1 MEAVLLEKRAVA
13 RERSRGERLVDVI
26 HCVRM
31 ASYVFPCERDGHW
44 QSISDQVRRI
54 WQTEPHLTQEED
66 LSLFCI
72 KGIDRRNDRRMSV
85 LESAFSRLIGREQK
99 KEEAPPPPPV
109 VQVRKGVTNRD
120 IQIKT
125 KRQEAITLHN
135 QALEACRNGKKEEA
149 RALLEEKAAVERA
162 IVNLTATKKMLR
174 TKLEMAENADDM
186 LDVHDLSQL
195 LNMELSA
202 TVKKLSSDQIDSMID
217 TDDTLLE
224 SLNDMRDHFKQAT
237 PEPDEAEMDKMMGLL
252 EEELQT
258 NAYDNMP
265 PVSIDNLPSVV
276 RASPNANKQQ
286 RLLKDDPL
294 GGMFM

>member
-1 MEAVLLEKRAVA
+1 
-13 RERSRGERLVDVI
+13 
-26 HCVRM
+26 
-31 ASYVFPCERDGHW
+31 
-44 QSISDQVRRI
+44 
-54 WQTEPHLTQEED
+54 
-66 LSLFCI
+66 
-72 KGIDRRNDRRMSV
+72 MSV